1 MTRDEIL
8 EHMREVFAEMFEID
22 PARVTL
28 DANMYSDLEIDSI
41 DAVDLLDQVRR
52 FTGKKV
58 SGDDFRA
65 VRTVGDLVSVIER
78 LAAQ

>member
-8 EHMREVFAEMFEID
+8 EHMRAVFAEMFEID

-58 SGDDFRA
+58 SSDDFRA